1 MNIIYMNDYEQVNY
15 QIERNNIYD
24 VSIRM
29 LNIVRLNKEY
39 YVLDSNILHDFHV
52 MPRLGRH

>member
-1 MNIIYMNDYEQVNY
+1 MNDYEQVNY

-24 VSIRM
+24 VSIIM

-39 YVLDSNILHDFHV
+39 YVLDDKILMIFEFI
-52 MPRLGRH
+52 PRLGRY